1 MDTHDEL
8 SPPTSH
14 HSAPQ
19 PAAAL
24 AAHPAAHSAHDAATQ
39 PEQPAPQRTDRAT
52 RLRQLREETFD
63 LLVVGGGITGAG
75 VARDAALRGLRVALV
90 ERGDFAGGTSSR
102 SSKLV
107 HGGLRYL
114 ENFEFGLVFESTR
127 ERKIQRALNP
137 NLVWPQP
144 FVFPVFKDGP
154 HSLLKIDLGL
164 WLYDLLAMFRS
175 WRMHKRLN
183 AHRTAETV
191 PALRADGLRGS
202 LLYYDCRTDD
212 ARLTLANVLDAER
225 HGAVALNYA
234 AMERP
239 LLEGD
244 ESPAVRGAVVRDG
257 ETGETFEVRA
267 RHLVYALGVWTDG
280 TPEAPGEG
288 RLLRPTKGVHIVV
301 PHERLPLDQ
310 AIVLSAVDDGRV
322 VFAIPSGTTTYVG
335 TTDTDFDG
343 DPDAIRATGDD
354 VSYLLRTAN
363 AFFPDAQLTA
373 ADVQSTWAGLRPLIR
388 DESDSAYGTSRE
400 HRRFDDPRGIT
411 TMAGGKLTTYRAMA
425 EEVVDAALE
434 RLGPL
439 LAGEGRAA
447 TRCRTAKVPL
457 DPELRP
463 CEDPV
468 HGPSDPLDNTLW
480 RLHGSREAWVRQR
493 MEAIPAERA
502 SLCPD
507 QPFVLAQVALAVQ
520 AEHARTV
527 TDVLVRR
534 LPVFFVARDQGLG
547 CAAGVARHM
556 AALLG
561 RDAAWAEA
569 QVAAYQALVAASR
582 TGARTLDGAAQPT
595 PVVS

>member
-1 MDTHDEL
+1 MDANDEPHPL
-8 SPPTSH
+8 SPSPQAAAVDGPER
-14 HSAPQ
+14 SADSPPQ
-19 PAAAL
+19 P
-24 AAHPAAHSAHDAATQ
+24 
-39 PEQPAPQRTDRAT
+39 RDRAARVR
-52 RLRQLREETFD
+52 RLKEDAFD

-90 ERGDFAGGTSSR
+90 ERGDFAQGTSSR

-127 ERKIQRALNP
+127 ERKIQRSLNP

-154 HSLLKIDLGL
+154 HSLLKIDVGL
-164 WLYDLLAMFRS
+164 WLYDLLAMFRA
-175 WRMHKRLN
+175 WRMHKRLG
-183 AHRTAETV
+183 AGRTAELV
-191 PALRADGLRGS
+191 PALRTEGLRGS

-225 HGAVALNYA
+225 HGAVALNYTRF
-234 AMERP
+234 ERP
-239 LLEGD
+239 LLGGGEGAVGQ
-244 ESPAVRGAVVRDG
+244 EGENVRGALVRDL
-257 ETGETFEVRA
+257 ETGEAYEVRA
-267 RHLVYALGVWTDG
+267 KHLVYALGVWTDG

-310 AIVLSAVDDGRV
+310 AVVLSAVDDGRV
-322 VFAIPSGTTTYVG
+322 VFAIPSGKTTYVG

-363 AFFPDAQLTA
+363 AFFPRAQLTA

-425 EEVVDAALE
+425 EEVVDAALR
-434 RLGPL
+434 RLSPL
-439 LAGEGRAA
+439 LSAEGRAA

-457 DPELRP
+457 DPELAP

-468 HGPSDPLDNTLW
+468 RGPADPLDNALW
-480 RLHGSREAWVRQR
+480 RLHGSGRAWIRRR
-493 MEAIPAERA
+493 MVEVPAEAA

-507 QPFVLAQVALAVQ
+507 QPFVLAQVSRAVLAEQ
-520 AEHARTV
+520 ARTV
-527 TDVLVRR
+527 RDVLVRR

-556 AALLG
+556 AGLLG
-561 RDAAWAEA
+561 RDEDWVRT
-569 QVAAYQALVAASR
+569 QVADYEALVAQSR
-582 TGARTLDGAAQPT
+582 TGARTLDSVDGSA